1 MWKVIN
7 VNTVERS
14 QDFQDTI
21 TLQNSWVRHECE
33 EVLFNS
39 LWRNSKLQTLFVA
52 NICLILSSAFAE
64 RSWVRI
70 PFQPPEFF
78 FRLYFHNC
86 LSYVCKLCDCDDYFC
101 LCIFLR
107 SSNAVSLHTKCSSY
121 CRGKLNVINP
131 YLRPSIS
138 TYKFTLQ
145 IWKNAMCYTFCHKYK
160 ENFRTREPQKARLE
174 AKSFPQRR
182 HGRDGFMA

>member
-1 MWKVIN
+1 MAYLATKVEWKGKEDMVNVSFFNFFLVNSFKALSSSGWTNPLVHPVVRWHSQWALSHRHLRRWFGELEMWKVIN

-70 PFQPPEFF
+70 PFQPPESF
-78 FRLYFHNC
+78 FRLYFHNW
-86 LSYVCKLCDCDDYFC
+86 LSCVCDCDDYFC

-107 SSNAVSLHTKCSSY
+107 SSNAVSLHT
-121 CRGKLNVINP
+121 
-131 YLRPSIS
+131 
-138 TYKFTLQ
+138 
-145 IWKNAMCYTFCHKYK
+145 
-160 ENFRTREPQKARLE
+160 
-174 AKSFPQRR
+174 
-182 HGRDGFMA
+182 